1 MHYQVLTFTY
11 IQLKVLSSLPR
22 LQLYLD
28 YQMNQQPQSRR
39 PVTFSLAKTLRLL
52 TRPLSKR
59 STFRPKELVAA
70 MNNRRISSHDQQD
83 AQELFQLITSA
94 LDLEC
99 HQNTKKS
106 AVSLGLKDILH
117 FDGEKPSRRR
127 LFFSLFSSK
136 NDDPRLENPFTGLL
150 ANRLSCMQCG
160 YTVSESSEQKDGS
173 WYSFYHRRLFV
184 IFLSTM
190 CNWFYLIP

>member
-1 MHYQVLTFTY
+1 
-11 IQLKVLSSLPR
+11 
-22 LQLYLD
+22 
-28 YQMNQQPQSRR
+28 MNQQQQQSRR

-94 LDLEC
+94 LDVEC

-117 FDGEKPSRRR
+117 LDGEKPNRRP

-136 NDDPRLENPFTGLL
+136 NDDSRLENPFTGLL

-160 YTVSESSEQKDGS
+160 YTVSDSIEINIHYDIHCNITGSHSS
-173 WYSFYHRRLFV
+173 FLFQQCTTG
-184 IFLSTM
+184 FT
-190 CNWFYLIP
+190 